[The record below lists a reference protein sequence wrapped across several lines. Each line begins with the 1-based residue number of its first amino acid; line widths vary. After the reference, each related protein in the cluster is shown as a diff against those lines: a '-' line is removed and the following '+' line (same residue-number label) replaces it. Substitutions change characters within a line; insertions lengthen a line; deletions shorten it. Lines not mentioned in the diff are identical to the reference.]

1 MVFSHTI
8 KAQKENMPLLDAVL
22 EKVGRGGE
30 TRRGKHG
37 VVTRERVRDDGYE
50 GQEWLEGERNM
61 REKTAGG
68 TCTWRGGKEGKS
80 EYQEEEM
87 CAPPTNVSS

>member
-37 VVTRERVRDDGYE
+37 VVS
-50 GQEWLEGERNM
+50 Q
-61 REKTAGG
+61 
-68 TCTWRGGKEGKS
+68 
-80 EYQEEEM
+80 
-87 CAPPTNVSS
+87 